1 MRFEFST
8 AERIV
13 FGGGVACDLPR
24 WVSGLGQRALVV
36 TGRSP
41 ARTAALQES
50 LRGAGLWLTV
60 LPIEGEPTISVIEDG
75 LTQARNAGCDVV
87 VAIGGGSA
95 IDAGKALAAL
105 ATNPGPVLDYLE
117 IIGLARPL
125 AQAPLPFVA
134 VPTTAGTGA
143 EVTEN
148 AVLSSPEHR
157 LKVSLRDPRMLPRLA
172 IVDPQLT
179 RDLPPAV
186 TARTGMDALTQL
198 IEPFVSPK
206 ATPMTD
212 ALCRDGIARA
222 ARSLKRA
229 FTDGQNPAAR
239 EDMALSSLLGGI
251 ALANAKLGAVHGFA
265 AVLGGVLPGAPHGAI
280 CARLLPLVCRANLTA
295 LSRRAPHSPSLER
308 YGEVA
313 RLLTG
318 NPGARP
324 EDGLAWLQT
333 LGDDLSIP
341 SLSTLGLT
349 PWQFDEIAA
358 KARQTSSMKGN
369 PIELTLE
376 DLLEIL
382 QTA

>member
-1 MRFEFST
+1 MRFEFTT
-8 AERIV
+8 AARIV
-13 FGGGVACDLPR
+13 FGNGVAGDLPS

-60 LPIEGEPTISVIEDG
+60 LPIEGEPTISVIADG
-75 LTQARNAGCDVV
+75 LNQARNAGCDVV

-117 IIGLARPL
+117 VIGLARPL

-212 ALCRDGIARA
+212 ALSRDGIARA

-229 FTDGQNPAAR
+229 FTDGQDPAAR

-251 ALANAKLGAVHGFA
+251 ALSNAKLGAV
-265 AVLGGVLPGAPHGAI
+265 HGAI

-308 YGEVA
+308 YCEVA

-376 DLLEIL
+376 ELLEIL